1 MLQTWLREDRF
12 YNVQLQTNLFDGT
25 SVVCSWGSRYAK
37 RGGNKI
43 IFCDSELEVSSALQV
58 IEKRR
63 RARGYKLTE

>member
-1 MLQTWLREDRF
+1 MVTFSLLP
-12 YNVQLQTNLFDGT
+12 
-25 SVVCSWGSRYAK
+25 SVVDTANV
-37 RGGNKI
+37 GGYKI